1 MSRPLCYRWHSGI
14 NCSNKQDSRFDYQC
28 GVIATVVGRLL
39 LFVALLFN
47 MNTPAL
53 LEGLR
58 FVDTFFPSGGYAF
71 SSGLEAAVQG
81 GAVKTS
87 DQVAKYVEDLLRG
100 GMSRREVIAVKKA
113 NLAASKGLLEFAVQI
128 DRALE
133 ATKLGRESR
142 MASRQMG
149 RQVIRVAADQIRVKS
164 ILNEYR
170 DEVEADRAPGHLAVT
185 FGLTMGS
192 CGWNPEE
199 TAGAFLYQ
207 TAVGF
212 ISSAMRLSPIGQ
224 HEGQRILG
232 EWLPLIERISREVDL
247 DTAMSSWSP
256 IQDIYAMRHG
266 SLEWRL
272 FRS

>member
-1 MSRPLCYRWHSGI
+1 
-14 NCSNKQDSRFDYQC
+14 
-28 GVIATVVGRLL
+28 
-39 LFVALLFN
+39 

-81 GAVKTS
+81 GAVKNS
-87 DQVAKYVEDLLRG
+87 DQFARYIEDLMRG
-100 GMSRREVIAVKKA
+100 GMSRREVLATKIA
-113 NLAASKGLLEFAVQI
+113 NLAGAQGVVYPALEI
-128 DRALE
+128 DRRLD
-133 ATKLGRESR
+133 ATKLSRESR

-149 RQVIRVAADQIRVKS
+149 RQVIRVAADQVKAKP
-164 ILNEYR
+164 ILSEYR
-170 DEVEADRAPGHLAVT
+170 DEVESDRAPGHLAVT
-185 FGLTMGS
+185 FGLTLGV
-192 CGWNPEE
+192 CGWSPEE
-199 TAGAFLYQ
+199 TAAAFLYQ

-212 ISSAMRLSPIGQ
+212 VSAAMRLSPIGQ
-224 HEGQRILG
+224 HEGQRILS

-247 DTAMSSWSP
+247 NAGMSSWSP
-256 IQDIYAMRHG
+256 IQDIYSMRHG

>member
-1 MSRPLCYRWHSGI
+1 
-14 NCSNKQDSRFDYQC
+14 
-28 GVIATVVGRLL
+28 
-39 LFVALLFN
+39 

-87 DQVAKYVEDLLRG
+87 DQLAKYVEDLLRG
-100 GMSRREVIAVKKA
+100 GMSRREVLAVKQA
-113 NLAASKGLLEFAVQI
+113 NRAASKGLLKVSVQI

-149 RQVIRVAADQIRVKS
+149 RQVIRVAADQMRAKS

-232 EWLPLIERISREVDL
+232 EWLPLIERISREVGL

>member
-1 MSRPLCYRWHSGI
+1 M
-14 NCSNKQDSRFDYQC
+14 K
-28 GVIATVVGRLL
+28 
-39 LFVALLFN
+39 
-47 MNTPAL
+47 TPAL

-71 SSGLEAAVQG
+71 SSGLEAAIQG

-87 DQVAKYVEDLLRG
+87 DQFARYIEDLLRG
-100 GMSRREVIAVKKA
+100 GMSRREALATKLA
-113 NLAASKGLLEFAVQI
+113 NRAGSAGSLDEAVQI
-128 DRALE
+128 DRELD

-142 MASRQMG
+142 LASRQMG
-149 RQVIRVAADQIRVKS
+149 RQVIRVAADQIRAKP
-164 ILNEYR
+164 ILSEYR
-170 DEVEADRAPGHLAVT
+170 DEIESERAPGHFAVT
-185 FGLTMGS
+185 FGLTMGT
-192 CGWNPEE
+192 CGWSPEE
-199 TAGAFLYQ
+199 TAVAFLYQ

-212 ISSAMRLSPIGQ
+212 VSAAMRLAPIGQ

>member
-1 MSRPLCYRWHSGI
+1 
-14 NCSNKQDSRFDYQC
+14 
-28 GVIATVVGRLL
+28 
-39 LFVALLFN
+39 

-81 GAVKTS
+81 GAVKNS
-87 DQVAKYVEDLLRG
+87 DQFARYIEDLLRG
-100 GMSRREVIAVKKA
+100 GMSRREALVTKIA
-113 NLAASKGLLEFAVQI
+113 NAAGAEGIMSAALEI
-128 DRALE
+128 DRRLD
-133 ATKLGRESR
+133 ATKLSRESR

-149 RQVIRVAADQIRVKS
+149 RQVIRVAADQVKAKP
-164 ILNEYR
+164 ILSEYR
-170 DEVEADRAPGHLAVT
+170 DAVESDRAPGHLAVT
-185 FGLTMGS
+185 FGLTLGV
-192 CGWNPEE
+192 CGWSPEE
-199 TAGAFLYQ
+199 TAAAFLYQ

-212 ISSAMRLSPIGQ
+212 VSAAMRLSPIGQ

-232 EWLPLIERISREVDL
+232 EWLPLIERISREVNVD
-247 DTAMSSWSP
+247 DVMSSWSP

>member
-1 MSRPLCYRWHSGI
+1 
-14 NCSNKQDSRFDYQC
+14 
-28 GVIATVVGRLL
+28 
-39 LFVALLFN
+39 

-81 GAVKTS
+81 GAVKNS
-87 DQVAKYVEDLLRG
+87 DQFARYIEDLLRG
-100 GMSRREVIAVKKA
+100 GMSRREALVTKIA
-113 NLAASKGLLEFAVQI
+113 NAAGAEGIMSAALEI
-128 DRALE
+128 DRRLD
-133 ATKLGRESR
+133 ATKLSRESR

-149 RQVIRVAADQIRVKS
+149 RQVIRVAADQVKAKP
-164 ILNEYR
+164 ILSEYR
-170 DEVEADRAPGHLAVT
+170 DAVESDRAPGHLAVT
-185 FGLTMGS
+185 FGLTLGV
-192 CGWNPEE
+192 CGWSPEE
-199 TAGAFLYQ
+199 TAAAFLYQ

-212 ISSAMRLSPIGQ
+212 VSAAMRLSPLGQ

-232 EWLPLIERISREVDL
+232 EWLPLIERISREVNVD
-247 DTAMSSWSP
+247 DVMSSWSP
-256 IQDIYAMRHG
+256 IQDIYSMRHG

>member
-1 MSRPLCYRWHSGI
+1 
-14 NCSNKQDSRFDYQC
+14 
-28 GVIATVVGRLL
+28 
-39 LFVALLFN
+39 

-71 SSGLEAAVQG
+71 SSGLEAAIQG

-87 DQVAKYVEDLLRG
+87 DQFAKYIEDLLRG
-100 GMSRREVIAVKKA
+100 GMSRREALAVKLA
-113 NLAASKGLLEFAVQI
+113 NRAGSAGLLGDAVQI
-128 DRALE
+128 DRELD

-142 MASRQMG
+142 LASRQMG
-149 RQVIRVAADQIRVKS
+149 RQVIRVAADQILAKP
-164 ILNEYR
+164 ILSEYR
-170 DEVEADRAPGHLAVT
+170 DEMEFERAPGHLAVT
-185 FGLTMGS
+185 FGLTMGA

-199 TAGAFLYQ
+199 TAAAFLYQ

-212 ISSAMRLSPIGQ
+212 ISAAMRLTPMGQ

-232 EWLPLIERISREVDL
+232 EWLPLIERISREVDF

>member
-1 MSRPLCYRWHSGI
+1 
-14 NCSNKQDSRFDYQC
+14 
-28 GVIATVVGRLL
+28 
-39 LFVALLFN
+39 

-71 SSGLEAAVQG
+71 SSGLEAAIQG

-87 DQVAKYVEDLLRG
+87 DQFAGYIEDLLRG
-100 GMSRREVIAVKKA
+100 GMSRREALATKLA
-113 NLAASKGLLEFAVQI
+113 NRAGSAGLLDDAVHI
-128 DRALE
+128 DRELD

-142 MASRQMG
+142 LASRQMG
-149 RQVIRVAADQIRVKS
+149 RQVIRVAADQIQAKPV
-164 ILNEYR
+164 LTEYR
-170 DEVEADRAPGHLAVT
+170 DEIESQRAPGHLAVT
-185 FGLTMGS
+185 FGLTMGV
-192 CGWNPEE
+192 CGWSPTE
-199 TAGAFLYQ
+199 TAAAFLYQ

-212 ISSAMRLSPIGQ
+212 VSAAMRLTPIGQ